1 MNSVPAWLLVAGSVA
16 AGIAAIWS
24 ALVVVLWVQHRR
36 SGRSVD
42 WRDVLRLVPDVVR
55 LLRRLAVDPDVPR
68 ATRWWLLAL
77 LGYLL
82 LPIDLIPDFIPVLG
96 FADDAIVIVIAL
108 RFSIRSAGE
117 PAIRKHWPGTPD
129 GLESLLALC
138 APRPKPAEGAVKN
151 DARAGGDP
159 LHR

>member
-1 MNSVPAWLLVAGSVA
+1 VPAWLLVAGSVA
-16 AGIAAIWS
+16 VGIAAIWS

-42 WRDVLRLVPDVVR
+42 WREVLRLVPDVVR
-55 LLRRLAVDPDVPR
+55 LIRRLAVDPDVPR
-68 ATRWWLLAL
+68 GTRWWLLAL

-108 RFSIRSAGE
+108 RFAIRSAGE

-129 GLESLLALC
+129 GLEGLLALC
-138 APRPKPAEGAVKN
+138 TPRLKPEAGACADEVG
-151 DARAGGDP
+151 ARASGDP
-159 LHR
+159 RHR

>member
-1 MNSVPAWLLVAGSVA
+1 MPAWLLVAGSVA
-16 AGIAAIWS
+16 VGIAAIWS

-42 WRDVLRLVPDVVR
+42 WREVLRLVPDVVR
-55 LLRRLAVDPDVPR
+55 LIRRLAVDPDVPR
-68 ATRWWLLAL
+68 GTRWWLLAL

-108 RFSIRSAGE
+108 RFAIRSAGE

-129 GLESLLALC
+129 GLEGLLALC
-138 APRPKPAEGAVKN
+138 TPRLKPEAGACADEVG
-151 DARAGGDP
+151 ARASGDP
-159 LHR
+159 RHR